1 MIFLSFFMATDY
13 NIPVGKLSQ
22 QEREEF
28 VCMMKGRFPELPEEL
43 RVRMLAPP
51 AGKVRMVLDTD
62 TFNEIDDQFAVVY
75 SLLASEKLEV
85 QAFYA
90 APFFNDLSS
99 GPADGMEKSYQELLR
114 ILSRMKVAPEGKVFR
129 GSDRYLPAAQ
139 EAVDSPAA
147 RDLIERA
154 RKASAEN
161 PLYVVAIGA
170 ITNVASALLLAP
182 EIIDRIVVVW
192 LGGHALYWPHTKE
205 FNLAQDLHASRVV
218 LDSGVPLVLLPCAGV
233 VDHLITTLPEINTYV
248 RGKGEIGE
256 FLAMRYE
263 GCAKDHFA
271 YSRVIWDISTV
282 AWLCCPGGVSTEL
295 RHSPILTDQITWSE
309 DASRHL
315 IRVASSINR
324 DRIFGDL
331 FRRLEQYSKA

>member
-1 MIFLSFFMATDY
+1 
-13 NIPVGKLSQ
+13 
-22 QEREEF
+22 
-28 VCMMKGRFPELPEEL
+28 MMKGLFPELPEEL
-43 RVRMLAPP
+43 RIRMLTPP

-90 APFFNDLSS
+90 APFFNELSN

-114 ILSRMKVAPEGKVFR
+114 ILSRMKASPEGKVFR

-154 RKASAEN
+154 RKASSKN

-205 FNLAQDLHASRVV
+205 FNLAQDLHAARVV

-233 VDHLITTLPEINTYV
+233 VDHLITTLPEVNTYV
-248 RGKGEIGE
+248 RGKGEIGD

-263 GCAKDHFA
+263 GCAENHFA
-271 YSRVIWDISTV
+271 YSRVIWDLSTV
-282 AWLCCPGGVSTEL
+282 AWLCCPDGVNTEL
-295 RHSPILTDQITWSE
+295 QHSPILTDQVTWSQ

-315 IRVASSINR
+315 IRVASFINR
-324 DRIFGDL
+324 DLVFGDL
-331 FRRLEQYSKA
+331 FRRLEQYSKS

>member
-1 MIFLSFFMATDY
+1 
-13 NIPVGKLSQ
+13 
-22 QEREEF
+22 
-28 VCMMKGRFPELPEEL
+28 MMKGLFPELPEEL
-43 RVRMLAPP
+43 RIRMLTPP

-90 APFFNDLSS
+90 APFFNELSN

-114 ILSRMKVAPEGKVFR
+114 ILSRMKASPEGKVFR

-154 RKASAEN
+154 RKASSKN

-182 EIIDRIVVVW
+182 EVIDRIVVVW

-205 FNLAQDLHASRVV
+205 FNLAQDLHAARVV
-218 LDSGVPLVLLPCAGV
+218 LDSGVPLVLMPCAGV

-248 RGKGEIGE
+248 RGKGEIGD

-263 GCAKDHFA
+263 GCAENHFA
-271 YSRVIWDISTV
+271 YSRVIWDLSTV
-282 AWLCCPGGVSTEL
+282 AWLCCPDGVNTEL
-295 RHSPILTDQITWSE
+295 QHSPILTDQVTWSQ

-315 IRVASSINR
+315 IRVASFINR
-324 DRIFGDL
+324 DLVFGDL
-331 FRRLEQYSKA
+331 FRRLEQYSKS

>member
-1 MIFLSFFMATDY
+1 
-13 NIPVGKLSQ
+13 
-22 QEREEF
+22 
-28 VCMMKGRFPELPEEL
+28 MMKGLFPELPEEL
-43 RVRMLAPP
+43 RIRMLTPP
-51 AGKVRMVLDTD
+51 TGKVRMVLDTD

-90 APFFNDLSS
+90 APFFNELSN

-114 ILSRMKVAPEGKVFR
+114 ILSRMKASPEGKVFR

-154 RKASAEN
+154 RKASPKN

-205 FNLAQDLHASRVV
+205 FNLAQDLHAARVV
-218 LDSGVPLVLLPCAGV
+218 LDSGVPLVLMPCAGV

-248 RGKGEIGE
+248 RGKGEIGD

-263 GCAKDHFA
+263 GCAENHFA
-271 YSRVIWDISTV
+271 YSRVIWDLSTV
-282 AWLCCPGGVSTEL
+282 AWLCCPDGVNTEL
-295 RHSPILTDQITWSE
+295 QHSPILTDQVTWSQ

-315 IRVASSINR
+315 IRVASFINR
-324 DRIFGDL
+324 DLVFGDL
-331 FRRLEQYSKA
+331 FRRLEQYSKS

>member
-1 MIFLSFFMATDY
+1 
-13 NIPVGKLSQ
+13 
-22 QEREEF
+22 
-28 VCMMKGRFPELPEEL
+28 MMKGLFPELPEEL
-43 RVRMLAPP
+43 RIRMLTPP

-90 APFFNDLSS
+90 APFFNNLSN

-154 RKASAEN
+154 RKASPEN

-205 FNLAQDLHASRVV
+205 FNLAQDLHAARVV
-218 LDSGVPLVLLPCAGV
+218 LNSGVPLVLMPCAGV

-248 RGKGEIGE
+248 RGQGEIGD

-263 GCAKDHFA
+263 GCAENHFA
-271 YSRVIWDISTV
+271 YSRVIWDLSTV
-282 AWLCCPGGVSTEL
+282 AWLCCPDGVNTEL
-295 RHSPILTDQITWSE
+295 QHSPILTDQVTWSQ

-324 DRIFGDL
+324 DLVFGDL
-331 FRRLEQYSKA
+331 FRRLEQYSKS

>member
-1 MIFLSFFMATDY
+1 
-13 NIPVGKLSQ
+13 
-22 QEREEF
+22 
-28 VCMMKGRFPELPEEL
+28 MMKGLFPELPEEL
-43 RVRMLAPP
+43 RIRMLTPP

-90 APFFNDLSS
+90 APFFNELSN

-114 ILSRMKVAPEGKVFR
+114 ILSRMKASPEGKVFR

-154 RKASAEN
+154 RKASSKN

-182 EIIDRIVVVW
+182 EIIDRVVVIW

-205 FNLAQDLHASRVV
+205 FNLAQDLHAARVV
-218 LDSGVPLVLLPCAGV
+218 LDSGVPLVLMPCAGV

-248 RGKGEIGE
+248 RGKGEIGD

-263 GCAKDHFA
+263 GCAENHFA
-271 YSRVIWDISTV
+271 YSRVIWDLSTV
-282 AWLCCPGGVSTEL
+282 AWLCCPDGVNTEL
-295 RHSPILTDQITWSE
+295 QHSPILTDQVTWSQ

-315 IRVASSINR
+315 IRVASFINR
-324 DRIFGDL
+324 DLVFGDL
-331 FRRLEQYSKA
+331 FRRLEQYSKS